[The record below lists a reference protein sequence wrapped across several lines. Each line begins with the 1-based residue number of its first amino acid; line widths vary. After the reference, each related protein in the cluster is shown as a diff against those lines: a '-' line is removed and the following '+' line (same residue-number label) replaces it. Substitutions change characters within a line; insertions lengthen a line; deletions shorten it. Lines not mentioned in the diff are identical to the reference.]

1 MAHCSA
7 EETSVAN
14 AEIDETAAD
23 LAHIVTEGVLA
34 LAQEDLEECEDE
46 HGP

>member
-14 AEIDETAAD
+14 AEIDEANARNALTVAEGVTD
-23 LAHIVTEGVLA
+23 LAV
-34 LAQEDLEECEDE
+34 EDLEECEDE
-46 HGP
+46 H